1 MGISV
6 PCSEW
11 KDVMRSSQELCYLM
25 WLASHYL
32 SSSFSLSFS
41 FLRVH
46 FIRYIFIQGWYNNKF
61 LIAVKNKISTD
72 ILQYS
77 LLFSDNNR
85 LMITKYIFKNS
96 FCRILCRCL
105 RFPCFPHTHWKGW
118 NFTHNL
124 SLWKQDCK
132 RKTDWFFFSCENLSG
147 SASQWFPGSECTH
160 TGLRR
165 AALHQA
171 ALGSTLLLCKRWG
184 V

>member
-1 MGISV
+1 MKK
-6 PCSEW
+6 
-11 KDVMRSSQELCYLM
+11 KDTVRSSQELCYLM

-46 FIRYIFIQGWYNNKF
+46 FIRYVFIQVWCNIKF

-72 ILQYS
+72 ILQCS
-77 LLFSDNNR
+77 LLFLDNNR
-85 LMITKYIFKNS
+85 LMTIKYIFKSS
-96 FCRILCRCL
+96 FCRILCRSL

-118 NFTHNL
+118 NFTRNL
-124 SLWKQDCK
+124 SLWKQAYK
-132 RKTDWFFFSCENLSG
+132 WKTGFFSMWKPFRI
-147 SASQWFPGSECTH
+147 SQRFPGSECTH
-160 TGLRR
+160 TGVRR

-171 ALGSTLLLCKRWG
+171 ALGSTLLLCKKWG